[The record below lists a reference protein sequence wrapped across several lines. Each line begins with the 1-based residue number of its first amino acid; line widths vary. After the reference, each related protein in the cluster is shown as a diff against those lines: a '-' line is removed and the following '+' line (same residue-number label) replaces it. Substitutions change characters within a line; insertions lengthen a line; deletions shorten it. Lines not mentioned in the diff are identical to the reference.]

1 MNSHYRKSLPG
12 TDLDYFDVRE
22 AVETLRPDAYRRLP
36 YTARVLAE
44 QLVRR
49 CEPERLDAK
58 APIDAAKLVESGILR
73 RSRDGVRLLGKG
85 ELRCSLALL
94 GKTEVWETAYTGVWW
109 VRHLGA
115 DDRVSSETIEITW
128 VPEILRAH
136 PDDVAEAERRLAER
150 IDQGPGVKHEQ
161 EPEEATHDP

>member
-1 MNSHYRKSLPG
+1 MNPDLAAPCQSTMKTGMAWSVLTEIHALLDGLVNGGTAAAVDLRSLPL
-12 TDLDYFDVRE
+12 TTADRDELE
-22 AVETLRPDAYRRLP
+22 A
-36 YTARVLAE
+36 
-44 QLVRR
+44 
-49 CEPERLDAK
+49 
-58 APIDAAKLVESGILR
+58 
-73 RSRDGVRLLGKG
+73 LLGKG